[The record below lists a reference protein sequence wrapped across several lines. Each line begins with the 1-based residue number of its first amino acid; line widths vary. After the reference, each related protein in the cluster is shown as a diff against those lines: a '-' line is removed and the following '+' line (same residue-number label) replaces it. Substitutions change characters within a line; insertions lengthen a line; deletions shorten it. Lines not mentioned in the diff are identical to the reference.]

1 MRTEFVRI
9 IPVLESADI
18 ARDVAWY
25 KEKTGFE
32 VSFTHEKMYAGL
44 YRDDIQIHL
53 QWHAGTEGD
62 PLSGGALTRIDVKN
76 INPFFEEFKQRGTVQ
91 EKDLRE
97 NTPWGTNEFAFAD
110 LNSNVIIISEDIE

>member
-1 MRTEFVRI
+1 MNTNLIKI

-32 VSFTHEKMYAGL
+32 VSFSHEKMYAGL
-44 YRDDIQIHL
+44 YRDDLEIHL

-62 PLSGGALTRIDVKN
+62 PLSGGALIRMDVKN
-76 INPFFEEFKQRGTVQ
+76 IKPLFEEFKQRGTVT
-91 EKDLRE
+91 EEDLRE
-97 NTPWGTNEFAFAD
+97 NTPWGSNEFAIAD
-110 LNSNVIIISEDIE
+110 LNSNVIIISENIE